1 MSTKDGASD
10 ENEQQ
15 SSFFASRFKLECRKG
30 SNVPILNRMLKLVVT
45 NLFDDDFPKVRNKTC
60 FGILIGGP

>member
-15 SSFFASRFKLECRKG
+15 SSFFCLKVQIGKG